1 MKKEKVSILTL
12 EQFMKFCYDFRV
24 IHKSFTTIQAE
35 NIYRQSV
42 TEKGEMS
49 FVDYVNALDKIAL
62 TFYFDDL
69 ELVTSI
75 DKIEVKILKNQ

>member
-1 MKKEKVSILTL
+1 
-12 EQFMKFCYDFRV
+12 
-24 IHKSFTTIQAE
+24 
-35 NIYRQSV
+35 
-42 TEKGEMS
+42 MS